1 MRESTRL
8 RRRVSYFAV
17 MAQANTKEMTL
28 QLLRER
34 RERLATEL
42 ATLEPVSPA
51 EGGLT
56 ARELV
61 IWRNRLAELESR
73 IARYDATVAG

>member
-1 MRESTRL
+1 MAEHDTRAL
-8 RRRVSYFAV
+8 
-17 MAQANTKEMTL
+17 TL
-28 QLLRER
+28 QQLRER

-42 ATLEPVSPA
+42 ASLEPVSPA

-73 IARYDATVAG
+73 IARYDSAQAAR